1 MKDTR
6 IPLSATHRRKL
17 WFNVSWALTFP
28 FLAIGM
34 FYFTMRWVGGDDFMA
49 SLPWFFKVFAGLMGL
64 AMVGIVVFITA
75 QSFQDLKRGEA
86 RVIQGVV
93 TEKKKEITTK
103 TTSHYN
109 GRGSSTSTSTSTSN
123 FIFIDDVKF
132 KVENAAYSS
141 VRTGDLVEL
150 TLAPHSGIQLG
161 FEILERNA
169 VEIPQLSEE
178 KLWNPSIQEE
188 FLDEEDRALLKRWRV
203 KRIKRR
209 LWFSLVP
216 GFIQFGLLA
225 SGLWGFTIF
234 LFPLYIVL
242 IWQLVGGIRS
252 YLAYKHVLEQDRKTI
267 EQVMLVDK
275 SVTTN
280 NGKPSFVLFAGS
292 GQIFVN
298 EESYRQASVNQPIS
312 LHRYGSIKTPL
323 AVTVQGQISRLI

>member
-6 IPLSATHRRKL
+6 IPLSAAHRRKL
-17 WFNVSWALTFP
+17 WFNVSWALAFP
-28 FLAIGM
+28 FLAVGM
-34 FYFTMRWVGGDDFMA
+34 FYFTMRWVGGDQFIA
-49 SLPWFFKVFAGLMGL
+49 TLPLFFKLFAGFMGF
-64 AMVGIVVFITA
+64 AMVGIVGYITA
-75 QSFQDLKRGEA
+75 KSLKDIRQGEA

-93 TEKKKEITTK
+93 SDKKKEITTK

-150 TLAPHSGIQLG
+150 TLAPHSEIQLG

-169 VEIPQLSEE
+169 VEIPQASTE

-188 FLDEEDRALLKRWRV
+188 FLDEEDRALLKRWLV

-209 LWFSLVP
+209 LWVSLVP

-225 SGLWGFTIF
+225 SGFWGFTIF

-252 YLAYKHVLEQDRKTI
+252 YLAYKNVLEQDRKTI
-267 EQVMLVDK
+267 EQVMIVDK

-298 EESYRQASVNQPIS
+298 EESYRQTLVNQPIS

-323 AVTVQGQISRLI
+323 AVTVQGQISRLF